1 MISNPNFLLFLLVLK
16 IPFPCHIFPKISK
29 YRSRPPANTK
39 TDLKYATETVTSK
52 LATKYDL
59 GSLKTEVN
67 KLDIDK
73 LILVPADLSKLSDI
87 VKNYFVKK
95 TVYDKLVAKINN
107 IDTDFFK
114 KLSMT
119 QINQI

>member
-1 MISNPNFLLFLLVLK
+1 M
-16 IPFPCHIFPKISK
+16 
-29 YRSRPPANTK
+29 
-39 TDLKYATETVTSK
+39 KYATETDTSK
-52 LATKYDL
+52 LAAKYDL

-73 LILVPADLSKLSDI
+73 LILVPADLNKLSDRI
-87 VKNYFVKK
+87 KNYFVKK

-107 IDTDFFK
+107 IDNDFFK

-119 QINQI
+119 QIIQI